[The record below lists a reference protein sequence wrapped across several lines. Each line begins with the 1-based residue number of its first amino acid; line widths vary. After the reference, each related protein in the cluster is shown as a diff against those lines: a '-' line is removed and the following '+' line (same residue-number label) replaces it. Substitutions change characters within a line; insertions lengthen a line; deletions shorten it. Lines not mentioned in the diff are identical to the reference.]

1 MDPMLERVVAAV
13 GNAYDIESEIGRG
26 GMAVVYQATDVRL
39 RRRVAIKVLP
49 PELAF
54 RPDVRSRFLR
64 EAQTA
69 AQLSHP
75 DIVPIYSVDEQNGL
89 VFFVMALVEGESLA
103 ARFSRGPLEIEDA
116 RRILAEVADAL
127 AYAHA
132 HGVIHRDI
140 KPDNILL
147 DRDSGHALVTDFGIA
162 RAAEADSRLTA
173 TGITVG
179 TPAYM
184 SPEQGMGDR
193 DVDGRSDIY
202 SLGVVAYQVLTGSL
216 PFRANNT
223 PAMIMKHV
231 SETPRPVRELR
242 RDVPPALAAAIERA
256 LAKDPDDRFPDAA
269 AFRDAL
275 LNRSEQPLPW
285 QHAAAPVSRAVA
297 PGWPA
302 QPAPY
307 PVPPVAS
314 VPPPSPAPPSPP
326 MPLLPPVPPPGLSRG
341 ERKHFYRNY
350 YRGTLQGYTPGVQ
363 PSAETILHRRI
374 TSFRRNL
381 ASTATTTAILF
392 GINMATSPH
401 FPWFLF
407 PMFGMGL
414 STARQWSGLWAEGVG
429 WHRILHNAPPATTS
443 PASVPQLVA
452 PASAVDEAVAKM
464 VPREVLNGPYGKQ
477 VRRAASD
484 RLAVLAIVNS
494 LAESDRSMIPDVLPT
509 VNALAERAASLAQT
523 LHQLDEDAPP
533 DTLTHL
539 GERIAQVRREN
550 AAASDHDRRLSL
562 LERQYASL
570 EELSS
575 RRARLHGQLE
585 SAGIALQNLKLDLL
599 KLRSSGVQSA
609 ISEVN
614 SATVEARALSRDIAH
629 VLEAADEVRKI

>member
-1 MDPMLERVVAAV
+1 
-13 GNAYDIESEIGRG
+13 
-26 GMAVVYQATDVRL
+26 
-39 RRRVAIKVLP
+39 
-49 PELAF
+49 
-54 RPDVRSRFLR
+54 
-64 EAQTA
+64 
-69 AQLSHP
+69 
-75 DIVPIYSVDEQNGL
+75 
-89 VFFVMALVEGESLA
+89 
-103 ARFSRGPLEIEDA
+103 
-116 RRILAEVADAL
+116 
-127 AYAHA
+127 
-132 HGVIHRDI
+132 
-140 KPDNILL
+140 
-147 DRDSGHALVTDFGIA
+147 
-162 RAAEADSRLTA
+162 
-173 TGITVG
+173 
-179 TPAYM
+179 
-184 SPEQGMGDR
+184 
-193 DVDGRSDIY
+193 
-202 SLGVVAYQVLTGSL
+202 
-216 PFRANNT
+216 
-223 PAMIMKHV
+223 
-231 SETPRPVRELR
+231 
-242 RDVPPALAAAIERA
+242 
-256 LAKDPDDRFPDAA
+256 
-269 AFRDAL
+269 
-275 LNRSEQPLPW
+275 
-285 QHAAAPVSRAVA
+285 
-297 PGWPA
+297 
-302 QPAPY
+302 
-307 PVPPVAS
+307 VPPVAS